1 MVLKKIL
8 CILLIA
14 FIMIQLTI
22 IATQVRTESSEPL
35 YVMFIWHYHQ
45 PWYYSANESYFILPW
60 VRMHSVGNYYKMA
73 YILSKY
79 PSIKVTF
86 TFSGS
91 LIVQLKDYVEKGI
104 MDVRQILSWKIANG
118 EELTAKDIYDMLKI
132 PGGFF
137 DINWARIVEQI
148 PRFRNLRDRA
158 QTAFKACA
166 ALPLSEAE
174 FIECVA
180 NRFTDRNFS
189 SQRIIDLAVLFN
201 LFWIDPEVAREEYP
215 GIYQLMERAKSEPL
229 PKFTR
234 DELRQVLET
243 HIDIMSKILPRYRQ
257 LVSNGQIELIPVPYS
272 HPLAPLIV
280 DFGWKEDLAMHVE
293 RSIELFKE
301 VFNYTPVGMW
311 PAEQAINEYVARV
324 MADQGIQWIAS
335 DQSILQKTGIN
346 TGLLDNYG
354 VPWYFDYGDKRI
366 YLFFRNTLLSNLIS
380 FDYAKYESVD
390 AAVADLINRLKSIAS
405 EAIGPR
411 FVVIALDGE
420 NPWEHYEEFGDTFLN
435 KLYQELTGLQDQGI
449 IMTTTP
455 REFLQQ
461 HSDLAK
467 ELSLRTYEYLDLMGK
482 DIADIPL
489 DNYGDA
495 YDQLP
500 RKTVSARLPEGSWGG
515 GELAIWI
522 GDRQENS
529 AWMWLAKARE
539 EILDALGVDSML
551 DAYGVNPDVV
561 EYLLRAEASDWFWWY
576 GFDGG
581 GSPETFDPL
590 FKAFI
595 RKAYEL
601 AGLTPPNYLN
611 AYFYP
616 DATAKGWLN
625 PDVPKPIT
633 QRITIDG
640 KLDPIW
646 TTAIESKEALN
657 ISIGPTYISNAYMAV
672 DSDGLIL
679 TFIPWQGIDLRGM
692 EIAVYTATPRRSLSP
707 YSPGYNVYPRYGNKD
722 LGIGLAYEVL
732 IKPSENTA
740 YVSAAD
746 GIGGFFQLY
755 KLSVGIDEVVEIKI
769 PWTYIGLV
777 PGDYSFLT
785 IAVYLGDELVETAT
799 RLGLVYKFQVPRGGV
814 AAAAPGNVIIE
825 MDDPVGDDDGA
836 GGYQYPLSPVFK
848 PGVFDMVKFRVSDAG
863 DKLVFEVQV
872 VDLGGNPWGGPNG
885 WSLQYIHIYIHTTLS
900 ILGRTDTFGLNI
912 NVSQNDAWHVA
923 LLLAPGWGTDPVPD
937 GERAAL
943 YYYNDTVIV
952 QDSLYKVYADAATNT
967 IVAEVS
973 KSLLPDLDHID
984 NWSYVVV
991 LTSYDGYGEMRIR
1004 PFGTEA
1010 QDWVVGAPDYALPI
1024 LANVIPRVMDLLAP
1038 TTEDQYKMLNTFT
1051 VEPSDSG
1058 YIGKYA
1064 IVNGINKSV
1073 VEAPKV
1079 IIKEVTFTETE
1090 TETITETSTE
1100 TIVSTS
1106 ITTTTVSEVIEKTNI
1121 PLTIAFTLLAL
1132 IVGIAIGYVF
1142 PFRKRF

>member
-8 CILLIA
+8 CILLIS
-14 FIMIQLTI
+14 FITIQLTMVSVH
-22 IATQVRTESSEPL
+22 VRSESSEPL

-91 LIVQLKDYVEKGI
+91 LITQLKDYVERGV
-104 MDVRQILSWKIANG
+104 MDVRQIISWKIANG
-118 EELTAKDIYDMLKI
+118 EELTAADIYNMLRI

-137 DINWARIVEQI
+137 DVNWARIVEQI
-148 PRFRNLRDRA
+148 PRYMDLRDRA
-158 QTAFKACA
+158 QAAFEVCV
-166 ALPLSEAE
+166 ALPLSEDE

-180 NRFTDRNFS
+180 NRFTDGNFS
-189 SQRIIDLAVLFN
+189 SQRIIDLAVMFN
-201 LFWIDPEVAREEYP
+201 LFWMDPEVTREEYP
-215 GIYQLMERAKSEPL
+215 EIYQLMERAKSRSL
-229 PKFTR
+229 PEFTR
-234 DELRQVLET
+234 DELRQVLEA
-243 HIDIMSKILPRYRQ
+243 HIDIMSKILPKYRQ

-280 DFGWKEDLAMHVE
+280 DFGWMEDLAMHVE
-293 RSIELFKE
+293 KSIELFEE

-311 PAEQAINEYVARV
+311 PAEQAINEYVARI

-346 TGLLDNYG
+346 ADLLDNYG
-354 VPWYFDYGDKRI
+354 VPWYFDYDNKRV

-380 FDYAKYESVD
+380 FDYANYESAD
-390 AAVADLINRLKSIAS
+390 AAVADLINRLESIAS
-405 EAIGPR
+405 QATGPR

-435 KLYQELTGLQDQGI
+435 KLYQELAELQDQGI

-467 ELSLRTYEYLDLMGK
+467 ELPLRNYEYLDLIGK

-489 DNYGDA
+489 DSYGDA

-500 RKTVSARLPEGSWGG
+500 RRTVSARLPEGSWGG

-539 EILDALGVDSML
+539 EVLDALGVDSML
-551 DAYGVNPDVV
+551 DAYDVNPDVV

-590 FKAFI
+590 FKAFM
-595 RKAYEL
+595 RRAYEL
-601 AGLTPPNYLN
+601 AGLTPPDYLN

-616 DATAKGWLN
+616 DATAKAWFN

-633 QRITIDG
+633 QRIDIDG
-640 KLDPIW
+640 ILDPVW

-657 ISIGPTYISNAYMAV
+657 ISIGSTYISNAYMAV
-672 DSDGLIL
+672 DSEGLML
-679 TFIPWQGIDLRGM
+679 TFIPWQGADLTSV
-692 EIAVYTATPRRSLSP
+692 EIAVYTTTPRRSLSP
-707 YSPGYNVYPRYGNKD
+707 YNPGYNVYPRYSNKD

-732 IKPSENTA
+732 IKPSGNIA
-740 YVSAAD
+740 YVNAAD
-746 GIGGFFQLY
+746 GMGGFFQLY
-755 KLSVGIDEVVEIKI
+755 KLSVGIEEVVEIKI
-769 PWTYIGLV
+769 PWNYIGLV
-777 PGDYSFLT
+777 SGDYSFLT
-785 IAVYLGDELVETAT
+785 IAVYSGNELVETAT
-799 RLGLVYKFQVPRGGV
+799 RLGLVYRFQVPRGG
-814 AAAAPGNVIIE
+814 AAAAAAGNVIIE
-825 MDDPVGDDDGA
+825 IEDPVGDDDGA
-836 GGYQYPLSPVFK
+836 GGYQYPLNPVFK
-848 PGVFDMVKFRVSDAG
+848 PGVFDMIKFRVSDAG

-872 VDLGGNPWGGPNG
+872 ADLGGNPWGGPNG
-885 WSLQYIHIYIHTTLS
+885 WSLQYVHIYIHTTLPTP
-900 ILGRTDTFGLNI
+900 GRTDTFGLNI
-912 NVSQNDAWHVA
+912 NVSQNDAWHIA
-923 LLLAPGWGTDPVPD
+923 LLLAPGWESLPVPE
-937 GERAAL
+937 GQRAAL
-943 YYYNDTVIV
+943 YYYNNTVIV
-952 QDSLYKVYADAATNT
+952 QDSLFKVYADSATNT

-973 KSLLPDLDHID
+973 KSLLFDLDHID
-984 NWSYVVV
+984 NWSYVVA
-991 LTSYDGYGEMRIR
+991 LTSYDGYGDMRIR
-1004 PFGTEA
+1004 SFSTEA
-1010 QDWVVGAPDYALPI
+1010 QDWVVGAPDYAQAI

-1038 TTEDQYKMLNTFT
+1038 TAEDQYRMLNTFT
-1051 VEPSDSG
+1051 VELVDNVFTG
-1058 YIGKYA
+1058 EYA

-1079 IIKEVTFTETE
+1079 IIKEVTLTE
-1090 TETITETSTE
+1090 TETITETTTE
-1100 TIVSTS
+1100 TIVTTTT
-1106 ITTTTVSEVIEKTNI
+1106 TTTTVPEVIETMNV
-1121 PLTIAFTLLAL
+1121 PLTITFTLLAL
-1132 IVGIAIGYVF
+1132 VIGIAIGYVL

>member
-1 MVLKKIL
+1 M
-8 CILLIA
+8 
-14 FIMIQLTI
+14 QLAI
-22 IATQVRTESSEPL
+22 IVVQLRAESTEPL

-91 LIVQLKDYVEKGI
+91 LLIQLKDYVEKGL
-104 MDVRQILSWKIANG
+104 MDIRQILSWKIANG
-118 EELTAKDIYDMLKI
+118 EELTAKDIYDMLRI

-148 PRFRNLRDRA
+148 PRYRNLRDRA
-158 QTAFKACA
+158 QTSFRACT
-166 ALPLSEAE
+166 ALPLSETE

-215 GIYQLMERAKSEPL
+215 NIYQLMERAKSEPL

-234 DELRQVLET
+234 DELKQVLET
-243 HIDIMSKILPRYRQ
+243 HIDIMTNILPKYME
-257 LVSNGQIELIPVPYS
+257 LASNGQIELIPVPYS
-272 HPLAPLIV
+272 HPLAPIIT
-280 DFGWKEDLAMHVE
+280 DFGWEEDLAMHVE
-293 RSIELFKE
+293 KSLDLFRKI
-301 VFNYTPVGMW
+301 FNYTPIGMW
-311 PAEQAINEYVARV
+311 PAEQAINEYVAQV
-324 MADQGIQWIAS
+324 MAEQGIEWIAS
-335 DQSILQKTGIN
+335 DQTILQKIGVNADI
-346 TGLLDNYG
+346 LDNYG
-354 VPWYFDYGDKRI
+354 VPWYIDYNGNRI

-380 FDYAKYESVD
+380 FDYSKYESID
-390 AAVADLINRLKSIAS
+390 AAVSDLMNRLKAIANG
-405 EAIGPR
+405 ATGTR

-420 NPWEHYEEFGDTFLN
+420 NPWENYEEFGDTFLN
-435 KLYQELTGLQDQGI
+435 KLYQSLTELQDRGI

-455 REFLQQ
+455 REFLRQ
-461 HSDLAK
+461 HSDIAK
-467 ELSLRTYEYLDLMGK
+467 ELPLKTYEYLDLVDK

-489 DNYGDA
+489 DSYGDA

-500 RKTVSARLPEGSWGG
+500 RKSVLAHLPEGSWGG

-529 AWMWLAKARE
+529 AWMWLAKARKD
-539 EILDALGVDSML
+539 ILNALGVDSIL
-551 DAYGVNPDVV
+551 DAYNVNPDVV

-595 RKAYEL
+595 KKAYEL
-601 AGLTPPNYLN
+601 AGLYPPDYLN

-616 DATAKGWLN
+616 DATAKGWIN
-625 PDVPKPIT
+625 PDIPKPIT
-633 QRITIDG
+633 QRIIIDG
-640 KLDPIW
+640 ELDPAW
-646 TTAIESKEALN
+646 TTAIESKEAIN

-672 DSDGLIL
+672 DSNDLL
-679 TFIPWQGIDLRGM
+679 LVFIPWQGINWEEI
-692 EIAVYTATPRRSLSP
+692 EIAIYTATPRRSLSP
-707 YSPGYNVYPRYGNKD
+707 YNLGYNVYPRHGNRD
-722 LGIGLAYEVL
+722 LGIGLAYEIL
-732 IKPSENTA
+732 IKPSEKIA

-746 GIGGFFQLY
+746 GYGGFFQLY
-755 KLSVGIDEVVEIKI
+755 KLSIGVDEVVEIKV
-769 PWTYIGLV
+769 PWAYVGLIH
-777 PGDYSFLT
+777 GDYSYVT
-785 IAVYLGDELVETAT
+785 IAVYSGEDLVETST
-799 RLGLVYKFQVPRGGV
+799 KLGRVYKFQVPRAGV
-814 AAAAPGNVIIE
+814 VAAAPGNVIIDI
-825 MDDPVGDDDGA
+825 DDPVGDDDGA

-848 PGVFDMVKFRVSDAG
+848 PGVFDMTKFRVSDAG

-872 VDLGGNPWGGPNG
+872 ADLGGNPWGGPNG

-900 ILGRTDTFGLNI
+900 IPGRTDTFGLNI
-912 NVSQNDAWHVA
+912 NISNNDAWHIA
-923 LLLAPGWGTDPVPD
+923 LLLAPGWGTDPVPS

-943 YYYNDTVIV
+943 YYYNDTIVV
-952 QDSLYKVYADAATNT
+952 QDGLFKVYADAATNT

-973 KSLLPDLDHID
+973 KSLLLDLDHVD
-984 NWSYVVV
+984 NWSYIVA

-1024 LANVIPRVMDLLAP
+1024 LANVLPRVMDILAL
-1038 TTEDQYKMLNTFT
+1038 TAEDQYRELNTFT
-1051 VEPSDSG
+1051 VEPSDGG
-1058 YIGKYA
+1058 YTGKYA

-1073 VEAPKV
+1073 VEAPKTIV
-1079 IIKEVTFTETE
+1079 KEITLTETQ
-1090 TETITETSTE
+1090 TETKTLTE

-1106 ITTTTVSEVIEKTNI
+1106 TVTTTLSMIIERVNMPLVIVFAI
-1121 PLTIAFTLLAL
+1121 LAL
-1132 IVGIAIGYVF
+1132 AIGIAIGYILSLR
-1142 PFRKRF
+1142 RKS